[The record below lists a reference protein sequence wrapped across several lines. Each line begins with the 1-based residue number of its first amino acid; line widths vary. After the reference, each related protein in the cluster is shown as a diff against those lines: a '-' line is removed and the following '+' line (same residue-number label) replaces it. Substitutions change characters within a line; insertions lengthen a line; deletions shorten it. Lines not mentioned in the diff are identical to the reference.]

1 MGIGGKADRGEGA
14 SGVGLP
20 AITRASQNVAAAA
33 MLLDAL
39 PAPSIDRVGEVYQW
53 LKSILG
59 ATITQQAERSLMH
72 RVEASILLLV
82 DPKDEGHRATQEAL
96 DVRMASSPD
105 GFLTYDRPSR
115 LSAW

>member
-1 MGIGGKADRGEGA
+1 MGIGGKADHGEGA

-72 RVEASILLLV
+72 RVEASILLPV